1 MQIMTDLIIP
11 LIMLIASSLLGYI
24 IWVLQ
29 EQRKE
34 TKEIRRLTADEFGAI
49 KEGLKEL
56 LLDSIATAHD
66 KYVMGDDLLSVAAFN
81 RIEDIYNA
89 YKKLGGNGGAD
100 MMMKEIKNEPLD
112 GGK

>member
-1 MQIMTDLIIP
+1 
-11 LIMLIASSLLGYI
+11 MLIASSLLGYVVWI
-24 IWVLQ
+24 LQ
-29 EQRKE
+29 QQRKE
-34 TKEIRRLTADEFGAI
+34 TAEIRKLTADEFGAI

-66 KYVMGDDLLSVAAFN
+66 KYVIGDGLLSVASFN
-81 RIEDIYNA
+81 RIEGIYDA